1 MYNIYIYIYICIFI
15 IFIIDHELL
24 LSQTFNRMTTLKGSG
39 GSSTSLPGNRNS
51 FFKLRR
57 ALELKAC
64 KGGKEVSDSLLLCQ
78 LPSFVG
84 DASWETP
91 RGITAVTVMLII
103 FQLKAGGFGELCA
116 AAWIGPCGQQE
127 NITNPPATAEKN
139 T

>member
-1 MYNIYIYIYICIFI
+1 MFIYINIYVYINKYIYICIFLF

-57 ALELKAC
+57 ALEMKAC

-84 DASWETP
+84 DASWETH
-91 RGITAVTVMLII
+91 GNAS
-103 FQLKAGGFGELCA
+103 QL
-116 AAWIGPCGQQE
+116 
-127 NITNPPATAEKN
+127 
-139 T
+139 